1 MLILCQTFRQCD
13 MLHLQFRRRK
23 YTIWYKVCKAKLII
37 IMSWHIAK
45 ACYKAIAIWY
55 WKNIIRWN
63 CCGYWWPSSSD
74 LVQVWCDL
82 NIPAGIPGLYPA
94 LGRPSVGAL
103 CSRCEHLSSLTMRVL
118 LVLHLVLLF
127 AAIGYAFRITE
138 FFQSFLDSGNQNVE
152 RQATDF
158 SDKIVPVFTI
168 AFFASLVNSLFTTT
182 QGLVR

>member
-1 MLILCQTFRQCD
+1 
-13 MLHLQFRRRK
+13 
-23 YTIWYKVCKAKLII
+23 
-37 IMSWHIAK
+37 
-45 ACYKAIAIWY
+45 
-55 WKNIIRWN
+55 
-63 CCGYWWPSSSD
+63 
-74 LVQVWCDL
+74 
-82 NIPAGIPGLYPA
+82 
-94 LGRPSVGAL
+94 
-103 CSRCEHLSSLTMRVL
+103 MRVL

-182 QGLVR
+182 QGLVT